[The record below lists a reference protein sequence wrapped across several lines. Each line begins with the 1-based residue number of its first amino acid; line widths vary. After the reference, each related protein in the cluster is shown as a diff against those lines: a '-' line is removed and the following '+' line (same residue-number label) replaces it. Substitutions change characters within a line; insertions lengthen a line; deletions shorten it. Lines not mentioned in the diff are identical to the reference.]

1 MRTGGYEY
9 RLQKPWSELVS
20 WAREELSLRPPSVSD
35 PTSHYRPVRRR
46 VRARTIIRKPL
57 VSIAWS
63 SFALTMR
70 VDLSVDLA
78 VTASDEIVGRE
89 GQRAVEEIDQ
99 DGCGA

>member
-1 MRTGGYEY
+1 M
-9 RLQKPWSELVS
+9 
-20 WAREELSLRPPSVSD
+20 
-35 PTSHYRPVRRR
+35 
-46 VRARTIIRKPL
+46 IIRKPL

-70 VDLSVDLA
+70 VHLSVDLA

-89 GQRAVEEIDQ
+89 GERAVEELDQ

>member
-1 MRTGGYEY
+1 MGAGGVE
-9 RLQKPWSELVS
+9 
-20 WAREELSLRPPSVSD
+20 PPSSSVSD

-46 VRARTIIRKPL
+46 VRTIIRKPL

-70 VDLSVDLA
+70 VDLSLDLA